1 MKRFFATLLLAILV
15 ACGSAPVSVNG
26 QLEAAYGIV
35 DAYVQVTQVSLL
47 RGRITADQ
55 AAAASARAKSAVG
68 KIDSARAALKT
79 CAAPT
84 ASTCTDYLSIMQNL
98 QPSLYEFE
106 AELRRQQGAAK

>member
-1 MKRFFATLLLAILV
+1 MKRFLATLLLAIV
-15 ACGSAPVSVNG
+15 AACSSTPVSVNG
-26 QLEAAYGIV
+26 QLETAYSTV

-55 AAAASARAKSAVG
+55 AAAASAKARAAVG
-68 KIDSARAALKT
+68 KIDTARAALKN
-79 CAAPT
+79 CAAPV
-84 ASTCTDYLSIMQNL
+84 ASSCADYLSIMQNL

>member
-15 ACGSAPVSVNG
+15 ACSSTPVSVNG
-26 QLEAAYGIV
+26 QLETAYDTI
-35 DAYVQVTQVSLL
+35 DAYRQITQVSLA
-47 RGRITADQ
+47 RGRITTDQ
-55 AAAASARAKSAVG
+55 AAAASAKARAAVS
-68 KIDSARAALKT
+68 KVDAARAALKA
-79 CAAPT
+79 CAAPV